1 MHSERRR
8 TAKALSQK
16 LASAERVASEQARMA
31 QHESPG
37 IPRQAKRGAVLDP
50 EPDID
55 VNQAE
60 QRQCETLDLPERSL
74 RFRQRFA
81 PQ

>member
-1 MHSERRR
+1 MHSMQLKRVDISTHSKRRR
-8 TAKALSQK
+8 AAKTLSQT

-37 IPRQAKRGAVLDP
+37 VPRQAKRGAVLDP

-55 VNQAE
+55 VG
-60 QRQCETLDLPERSL
+60 
-74 RFRQRFA
+74 
-81 PQ
+81 

>member
-1 MHSERRR
+1 MVHPLQLKRAEISAHSERKRA
-8 TAKALSQK
+8 AKALSQT

-55 VNQAE
+55 AG
-60 QRQCETLDLPERSL
+60 
-74 RFRQRFA
+74 
-81 PQ
+81 